1 MTLGDKIKQLRLRT
15 GKELSQKE
23 LAEKINVEVTYLSK
37 LENNKVQPYL
47 SEDKLNKV
55 VKALKLEQEEE
66 RELFELAK
74 KTPSFVKEQAARPGV
89 YEFLRTA
96 QGLSDKDLE
105 NFIKNAVEGKRK
117 M

>member
-1 MTLGDKIKQLRLRT
+1 MTLGEKIKQLRLRT

-23 LAEKINVEVTYLSK
+23 LAEKIDVEVTYLSK

-47 SEDKLNKV
+47 SEETLNKV
-55 VKALKLEQEEE
+55 VKALKLSQDEE
-66 RELFELAK
+66 RGLFELAK

-96 QGLSDKDLE
+96 QGLNDKDLE
-105 NFIKNAVEGKRK
+105 NFIKNAADKK
-117 M
+117 KK